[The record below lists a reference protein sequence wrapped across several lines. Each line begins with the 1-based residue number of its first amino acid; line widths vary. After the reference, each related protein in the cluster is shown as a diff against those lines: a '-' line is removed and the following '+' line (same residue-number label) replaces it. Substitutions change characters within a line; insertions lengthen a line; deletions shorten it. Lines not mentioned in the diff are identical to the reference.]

1 MGTGSIDTTRLYVEI
16 CVTTPEVYNRRPNYR
31 TDTMLFIHLWLLLD
45 GNSVNLDDFIGWP
58 RWVGVGILGVLAA
71 AGPIV
76 GLYTL
81 LTSNSS
87 SVLFIGVG
95 TVFPVFVTLVLV
107 SYVLRCYSRQSGD
120 TLLITGALGSFLL
133 ALLFAVTATS
143 IIWGQQTLGITMADP
158 FVLVSEMLLGGAL
171 FGLLYGY
178 YYGLAILQRRRLR
191 EKTAELQ
198 QQNERLDDFASVL
211 SHDLRNPLNVAQGRL
226 ELAQAEVESE
236 HLDAV
241 TTAHARIEALIE
253 NLLELARLEQA
264 DIEREPVALDT
275 LVGQCW
281 MQVDTNEA
289 TLVSNV
295 DGTVAANR
303 NQLQRLFE
311 NLFRNAVEHGGTAVT
326 VTVDE
331 LEDGFYIEDDGPGIP
346 EDVRDEVFESG
357 FSTAQGNTGFGLGIV
372 AEIAHSHGW
381 DLSVADGAEG
391 GARIRVTDVESL
403 SH

>member
-1 MGTGSIDTTRLYVEI
+1 M
-16 CVTTPEVYNRRPNYR
+16 
-31 TDTMLFIHLWLLLD
+31 
-45 GNSVNLDDFIGWP
+45 NLDDFIDWP

-87 SVLFIGVG
+87 SLLFIGIG
-95 TVFPVFVTLVLV
+95 TLFPVIVTLVLV
-107 SYVLRCYSRQSGD
+107 SYVLRCCSRRSGD
-120 TLLITGALGSFLL
+120 TLLITGALGSLLL

-158 FVLVSEMLLGGAL
+158 FVLITEMLLGGAL
-171 FGLLYGY
+171 FGLLYGH

-198 QQNERLDDFASVL
+198 QQNERLDDFASML

-226 ELAQAEVESE
+226 ELAQDDVESE

-241 TTAHARIEALIE
+241 TTAHDRMEALIE
-253 NLLELARLEQA
+253 NLLELAQFEQA
-264 DIEREPVALDT
+264 DIDRESVDLET

-281 MQVDTNEA
+281 MLVDTNEA

-295 DGTVAANR
+295 DGTVAADR

-311 NLFRNAVEHGGTAVT
+311 NLFRNAVEHGGSTVT

-331 LEDGFYIEDDGPGIP
+331 LEDGFYVEDDGPGIP
-346 EDVRDEVFESG
+346 PEIRDDVFESG
-357 FSTAQGNTGFGLGIV
+357 FTTANESTGFGLGIV
-372 AEIAHSHGW
+372 AEIARSHGW
-381 DLSVADGAEG
+381 NLSVADGADG
-391 GARIRVTDVESL
+391 GARIKVTGVESL
-403 SH
+403 H

>member
-1 MGTGSIDTTRLYVEI
+1 MPYER
-16 CVTTPEVYNRRPNYR
+16 
-31 TDTMLFIHLWLLLD
+31 LFIHLWLLLLD
-45 GNSVNLDDFIGWP
+45 GSSVNLDDFIDWP

-81 LTSNSS
+81 LTSNSPS
-87 SVLFIGVG
+87 LLFIGIG
-95 TVFPVFVTLVLV
+95 TLFPVIVTLVLV
-107 SYVLRCYSRQSGD
+107 SYVLRCCSRRSGD
-120 TLLITGALGSFLL
+120 TLLITGALGSLLL

-143 IIWGQQTLGITMADP
+143 IIWGQQTLGITMEDP
-158 FVLVSEMLLGGAL
+158 FVLITEMLLGGAL
-171 FGLLYGY
+171 FGLLYGH

-198 QQNERLDDFASVL
+198 QRNERLDDFASML

-226 ELAQAEVESE
+226 ELAQDDVESE

-241 TTAHARIEALIE
+241 TTAHDRMEALIE
-253 NLLELARLEQA
+253 NLLELAQFEQA
-264 DIEREPVALDT
+264 DIDRESVDLET

-281 MQVDTNEA
+281 MLVDTNEA

-295 DGTVAANR
+295 DGTVAADR

-311 NLFRNAVEHGGTAVT
+311 NLFRNAVEHGGSTVT

-331 LEDGFYIEDDGPGIP
+331 LEDGFYVEDDGPGIP
-346 EDVRDEVFESG
+346 PEIRDDVFESG
-357 FSTAQGNTGFGLGIV
+357 FTTANESTGFGLGIV
-372 AEIAHSHGW
+372 AEIARSHGW
-381 DLSVADGAEG
+381 TLSVADGADG
-391 GARIRVTDVESL
+391 GARIKVTGVESL
-403 SH
+403 H